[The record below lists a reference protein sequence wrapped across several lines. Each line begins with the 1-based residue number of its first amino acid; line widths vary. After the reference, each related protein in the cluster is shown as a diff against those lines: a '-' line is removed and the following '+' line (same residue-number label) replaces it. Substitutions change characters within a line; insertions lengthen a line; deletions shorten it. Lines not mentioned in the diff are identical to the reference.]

1 MMKSDFTNEKFCLF
15 FLKSIRGL
23 KESLLAD
30 YVKNGFLP
38 KDILHKP
45 PPTLKNLI
53 EDAKNNPE
61 FLAKIRTEFSAYQ
74 NALSIL
80 DADYPKLLKTIF
92 DPPLF
97 LFYQG
102 NLELLH
108 SQYLLTIVGSRTL
121 TQYHQNTLTTLLAD
135 FAQTPLVIV
144 SGLAL
149 GIDAWAHQK
158 ALDNKLH
165 TIAVLGSGFAD
176 TALYPHQNLT
186 LAKKIVQADG
196 LLLSEYPPE
205 TRPNLYQFPKRNRI
219 LAGLSKASIVIS
231 GAKKSGTLIT
241 AQCAIDNGR
250 EVYALPGN
258 INFYLSSGPN
268 ELIAQGANILL
279 TSKEILKI
287 YDLEKTPNS
296 NFILLTKDEQNV
308 CQYLKQENHTFT
320 QLQNKLQMPAGQL
333 NKTLSQLEL
342 KNLITLNQL
351 NEWEVNH
358 L

>member
-1 MMKSDFTNEKFCLF
+1 MKSDFKNEKFCLF

-23 KESLLAD
+23 KESLLVD
-30 YVKNGFLP
+30 LIKNGFLP
-38 KDILHKP
+38 KEILQTP
-45 PPTLKNLI
+45 PSALQNI
-53 EDAKNNPE
+53 IAQAKNNQE
-61 FLAKIRTEFSAYQ
+61 FLAKIRTEFLVYQ
-74 NALSIL
+74 DAISIL
-80 DADYPKLLKTIF
+80 DAEYPKLLKTIF

-102 NLELLH
+102 NLALLQ

-121 TQYHQNTLTTLLAD
+121 TQYHQNTLASLLAD
-135 FAQTPLVIV
+135 FTQTPLVIV

-149 GIDAWAHQK
+149 GIDALAHQA
-158 ALDNKLH
+158 ALANKLP
-165 TIAVLGSGFAD
+165 TIAVLGSGFAEEV
-176 TALYPHQNLT
+176 LYPRQNLL
-186 LAKKIVQADG
+186 LAKKIVQTDG
-196 LLLSEYPPE
+196 LLLSEYPPL
-205 TRPNLYQFPKRNRI
+205 TKPNLYQFPKRNRI
-219 LAGLSKASIVIS
+219 LAGLSKSTLVIS
-231 GAKKSGTLIT
+231 GAQKSGTLIT

-287 YDLEKTPNS
+287 YDLDKTPNS
-296 NFILLTKDEQNV
+296 NFISLDKDEQIV
-308 CQYLKQENHTFT
+308 YQYLRQENHTFT
-320 QLQNKLQMPAGQL
+320 QLQNKIQMSAGQL

-342 KNLITLNQL
+342 KNLISLNQL
-351 NEWEVNH
+351 NEWEINH

>member
-1 MMKSDFTNEKFCLF
+1 MMKSDFKNEKFCLF

-23 KESLLAD
+23 KESILAD
-30 YVKNGFLP
+30 YIKNGFSP
-38 KDILHKP
+38 KEILQTP
-45 PPTLKNLI
+45 PSALQSI
-53 EDAKNNPE
+53 IAEAKNNQK
-61 FLAKIRTEFSAYQ
+61 FLTKIRTDFLAYQ
-74 NALSIL
+74 DAISIL
-80 DADYPKLLKTIF
+80 DAEYPKLLKTIF

-102 NLELLH
+102 NFALLQN
-108 SQYLLTIVGSRTL
+108 QYLLTIVGSRTL
-121 TQYHQNTLTTLLAD
+121 TQYHQNTLASLLAD

-149 GIDAWAHQK
+149 GIDALAHYK
-158 ALDNKLH
+158 ALENNLI

-176 TALYPHQNLT
+176 TVLYPRQNLL
-186 LAKKIVQADG
+186 LAKKIIQAGG
-196 LLLSEYPPE
+196 LILSEYPPE

-219 LAGLSKASIVIS
+219 LAGLSKSTLVIS
-231 GAKKSGTLIT
+231 GAQKSGTLIT

-279 TSKEILKI
+279 NSKEILKI
-287 YDLEKTPNS
+287 YDLEKTSTS
-296 NFILLTKDEQNV
+296 NFISLTKDEQNV

-320 QLQNKLQMPAGQL
+320 QLQNKLQIPAGQL

-342 KNLITLNQL
+342 KNLISLNQL
-351 NEWEVNH
+351 NEWEINH